1 MDAVT
6 KADMFVF
13 DKTGT
18 LTTGNF
24 RVCRI
29 ETAGIYSEAEV
40 LKYIASAESKSSH
53 PMAKAVVEYAKQQ
66 QATLYPVGA
75 VTEIAGYGLEAY
87 IGGKQILAG
96 NYRLMDKYGI
106 AYPEGLHEMPE
117 SLILCACNG
126 IYAGVVV
133 MEDELKDDAVE
144 AIRGLKQQG
153 IRHFEILSG
162 IRPHWYKTLHTVWIS
177 GMLMAIYYRP
187 IRWPAFRS

>member
-1 MDAVT
+1 M
-6 KADMFVF
+6 
-13 DKTGT
+13 
-18 LTTGNF
+18 
-24 RVCRI
+24 
-29 ETAGIYSEAEV
+29 
-40 LKYIASAESKSSH
+40 
-53 PMAKAVVEYAKQQ
+53 
-66 QATLYPVGA
+66 
-75 VTEIAGYGLEAY
+75 TEIAGYGLEAY